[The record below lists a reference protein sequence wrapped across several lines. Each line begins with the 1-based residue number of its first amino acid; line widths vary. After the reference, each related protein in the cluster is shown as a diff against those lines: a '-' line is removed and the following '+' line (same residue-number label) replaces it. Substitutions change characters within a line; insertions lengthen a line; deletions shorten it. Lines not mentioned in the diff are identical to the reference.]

1 MAGTHATERPQL
13 PFKAEAIQHA
23 EADTHHAHAPRHT
36 LSEVQLPPG
45 LDSQPSLVFQAA
57 ASSQSIPEDKST
69 DITEDVLKVPI
80 VTS

>member
-1 MAGTHATERPQL
+1 MDATDRPQL
-13 PFKAEAIQHA
+13 PLKTEAIQHA
-23 EADTHHAHAPRHT
+23 EADMHAHAPCHA

-69 DITEDVLKVPI
+69 DIIEDVLKVPI